1 MELKSMLFY
10 ETLRFFFGPLFSLR
24 LHLKVEGKRNVPEE
38 GGVLIVA
45 NHRCYLDPFVLACSI
60 ERFINF
66 GAGSHLYL
74 VPGTRKIFE
83 LAGFFPV
90 HIYGGP
96 EGDRSQDEAC
106 RILSRGE
113 LVCIFPEGIESFMRI
128 GEALKISE
136 FKTGFVKI
144 ALESRVP
151 VLPVAIIPGYEKEFP
166 AIPSLFIKPF
176 VRHPKVGEGVRL
188 ITYRDVTCRIGIPVD
203 LSPFYEET
211 LSKDLLD
218 RIASRV
224 RRIVVSLYEGKDLN
238 VFLYGE
244 MPFDI
249 ASDFT

>member
-10 ETLRFFFGPLFSLR
+10 ETLRFFLGPLFSLR
-24 LHLKVEGKRNVPEE
+24 LHLKVEGEKNVPGE

-60 ERFINF
+60 DRFINF

-83 LAGFFPV
+83 LAGFFPI
-90 HIYGGP
+90 HIYGGE
-96 EGDRSQDEAC
+96 EGDKSQNEAC
-106 RILSRGE
+106 RLLSNDE

-128 GEALKISE
+128 GEATKISE
-136 FKTGFVKI
+136 FKTGFVKV
-144 ALESRVP
+144 ALSSRVP

-176 VRHPKVGEGVRL
+176 VRHPKAQQGLRL
-188 ITYRDVTCRIGIPVD
+188 ITYRDVTCRIGVPVD

-218 RIASRV
+218 KIAARI
-224 RRIVVSLYEGKDLN
+224 RRIVVSLYEGKDLDM
-238 VFLYGE
+238 FLYGKK
-244 MPFDI
+244 PFDI
-249 ASDFT
+249 ASDLT